1 VLSRGKVAVVRWRIN
16 EIWALFLNTHG
27 PIYEIVLS
35 RGQPGVSSAGRRDG
49 SPRVFSRKFSDPH
62 RACDL
67 MKRFAVASVQRG
79 A

>member
-1 VLSRGKVAVVRWRIN
+1 LSRGKVTAVRWRIY
-16 EIWALFLNTHG
+16 EIWALFLNTHS
-27 PIYEIVLS
+27 PIDEIVLS
-35 RGQPGVSSAGRRDG
+35 RGQPAVSGAGRRDG

-67 MKRFAVASVQRG
+67 MNRLSVASVQRG